1 MVAYHRPSPFPPYFP
16 THIIMAI
23 TLAGHKLVAKD
34 QGRMQLNYSGGGI
47 LKLDFNNGMEYLP
60 ELVIKPF
67 SRNNG
72 GL

>member
-16 THIIMAI
+16 TPYPDAI

-47 LKLDFNNGMEYLP
+47 LQQDFNNGMEYLP
-60 ELVIKPF
+60 ELGSSP
-67 SRNNG
+67 SHG
-72 GL
+72 TMEA